1 VDALTACGRAWALLR
16 RTLQS
21 DPGSFANNFTER
33 SGDSPMIGYIEE
45 QSIEPLVGDR
55 LPSGGDE
62 ALLEAVRQMRAGV
75 EVEENYR
82 ILDAWLSPRLLSY
95 FRAHYFSHE
104 DAEDLVQMTKIRVYK
119 NIDQLEQAESFFA
132 WLFRIARN
140 VRCTAAA
147 QQLRERQFLDGDLE
161 QAKELPDP
169 NPAGWSLDQQFE
181 QKERLKKLCAAIEN
195 LPPRQRQCLL
205 LRLRDEMSNEEI
217 AETLQLSVNTV
228 RNHLAE
234 ARKNLRRSLKKESE
248 GQNDYEL

>member
-1 VDALTACGRAWALLR
+1 
-16 RTLQS
+16 
-21 DPGSFANNFTER
+21 
-33 SGDSPMIGYIEE
+33 MIGYIEE

-82 ILDAWLSPRLLSY
+82 ILDASLSPRLLSY
-95 FRAHYFSHE
+95 FRTHYFSYE
-104 DAEDLVQMTKIRVYK
+104 DAEDLVQKTKMRVYK
-119 NIDQLEQAESFFA
+119 NIDQLEQAECFFA

-140 VRCTAAA
+140 LRCTAAV
-147 QQLRERQFLDGDLE
+147 QQLREKEFLAGDLE
-161 QAKELPDP
+161 QAEELPDP
-169 NPAGWSLDQQFE
+169 KPASWSLDQQLE
-181 QKERLKKLCAAIEN
+181 EERLKKLRAAIES

-234 ARKNLRRSLKKESE
+234 ARKNLRRSLKK
-248 GQNDYEL
+248 